1 MDQSV
6 NTIPATNRT
15 GALRVTTPKKEKP
28 AGKKKIQPAK
38 KRPDKKKKTLKE
50 SFPAHDTAEQA
61 ADRTAPAP
69 GDTADRAPAGRRK
82 PKDLVQ
88 TLVDYAEAEE
98 SGALVKKQK
107 EEEIDPRALDRG
119 DVPMTVVGHL
129 DELRSR
135 LIISLITIVILTV
148 GAFIFSDEVL
158 TYLTHPFTAT
168 GFKLNIFKLTEGFM
182 IRLKVSAIL
191 AILAGLPFIMWQGW
205 RFILPAITKR
215 DRMFSRIS
223 LMAAILL
230 FYAGVVFVFYLLVPF
245 TVKMLLS
252 FVTKDMIS
260 TIGANDYISLV
271 FFFCMIMGILF
282 ELPIIMMILTRIGM
296 ITPSFLVSRR
306 KYAFVLAFVIAAVIT
321 PTQDMLTMIIV
332 GVPLVILYEASII
345 VSKFTIVRKKKKELE
360 ESE

>member
-1 MDQSV
+1 MGV
-6 NTIPATNRT
+6 TINNIPATNRT
-15 GALRVTTPKKEKP
+15 GALRVTTPKKDKP
-28 AGKKKIQPAK
+28 VGKKKIQPAK
-38 KRPDKKKKTLKE
+38 KRPDKKKKAATL
-50 SFPAHDTAEQA
+50 PAEQGA
-61 ADRTAPAP
+61 ADQ
-69 GDTADRAPAGRRK
+69 APAGTKK

-88 TLVDYAEAEE
+88 TLVDYADAEE
-98 SGALVKKQK
+98 RGADVKKQ
-107 EEEIDPRALDRG
+107 EEEVDPHALDRG

-135 LIISLITIVILTV
+135 LIISLVTMVILTI

-158 TYLTHPFTAT
+158 AYLTGPFMAT

-191 AILAGLPFIMWQGW
+191 AILVGLPFLMWQGW
-205 RFILPAITKR
+205 RFILPAITKK

-223 LMAAILL
+223 LMFSILL

-282 ELPIIMMILTRIGM
+282 ELPIIMMILTRIG
-296 ITPSFLVSRR
+296 IVTPSFLVSRR
-306 KYAFVLAFVIAAVIT
+306 KYAFVLAFVISAVIT
-321 PTQDMLTMIIV
+321 PTQDMLTMTIV
-332 GVPLVILYEASII
+332 AVPLVILYEASII
-345 VSKFTIVRKKKKELE
+345 VSKFTIVRKKRRDIE
-360 ESE
+360 ESEKS